1 MKIYT
6 EIVYYWDDAKGELV
20 KESEK
25 SFDYKGPMTLCEPM
39 SIAAVV
45 IASVQL
51 ASSLYGQWTGQEAAE
66 TAREE
71 AIRKQAQRKAL
82 AIKQYEQASN

>member
-25 SFDYKGPMTLCEPM
+25 SFDYKGPMTLCVEPM

-51 ASSLYGQWTGQEAAE
+51 ASSLYGNLF
-66 TAREE
+66 
-71 AIRKQAQRKAL
+71 I
-82 AIKQYEQASN
+82 